1 MLKGINIYF
10 CSGILNIN
18 LTQYVVF
25 KKEHF
30 FVVCPDQRG
39 SIAKEL
45 APIGIYLFYV
55 PPCSVYNIF
64 TRIHAAYFI
73 LEFFISETKL
83 NVCFLQLLD
92 LQ

>member
-1 MLKGINIYF
+1 MLKGMNIYF

-25 KKEHF
+25 KRKTL

-45 APIGIYLFYV
+45 APIGIHLF
-55 PPCSVYNIF
+55 
-64 TRIHAAYFI
+64 
-73 LEFFISETKL
+73 
-83 NVCFLQLLD
+83 
-92 LQ
+92 

>member
-45 APIGIYLFYV
+45 TQLSSFPIGI
-55 PPCSVYNIF
+55 
-64 TRIHAAYFI
+64 H
-73 LEFFISETKL
+73 
-83 NVCFLQLLD
+83 LL
-92 LQ
+92 

>member
-25 KKEHF
+25 KRKT
-30 FVVCPDQRG
+30 
-39 SIAKEL
+39 
-45 APIGIYLFYV
+45 LF
-55 PPCSVYNIF
+55 CSVPGSERIYSQRARSYRNSPFLDPPLLCIY

>member
-55 PPCSVYNIF
+55 PPCSVY
-64 TRIHAAYFI
+64 I
-73 LEFFISETKL
+73 LVYMQPTLSWSFSSVKP
-83 NVCFLQLLD
+83 N
-92 LQ
+92 